1 MNPAGHFELPPEK
14 QREYKKALKLE
25 WLTIAYLL
33 SAVAAIYATLGS
45 SQAMKT
51 AWAEDILSLVP
62 AISFLVASRFRNRSP
77 NRRFAYG
84 YHRAVT
90 VAFLCAAVALFF
102 MGLFLLYDALS
113 SLAAFEHPS
122 IGVVQLFGHQIWLGW
137 LMLPALVWSAIPA
150 FFLGRAKLPLARS
163 LHDKVLYGDAVM
175 NKADWL
181 TAGAAMVGVIGIAFG
196 LWWADAAAAAFI
208 SLDIIHD
215 GYRNLK
221 AVVADLMDE
230 RPKVVDDSQI
240 DPLPERVRTELRG
253 MSWVKDAQV
262 RMREEGHVFFGEA
275 FVVPRSDDSLTDKIK
290 RATEQL
296 KDLDWRL
303 HDLVLT
309 PVKQLPQEAD
319 EREEGPEEP

>member
-1 MNPAGHFELPPEK
+1 MTRTGQFELPPEK
-14 QREYKKALKLE
+14 QAEYKKAVRLE
-25 WLTIAYLL
+25 WITIAYLL

-51 AWAEDILSLVP
+51 AWAEDILSLIP
-62 AISFLVASRFRNRSP
+62 PISFLVASRYRSRRP
-77 NRRFAYG
+77 NSRFAYG
-84 YHRAVT
+84 YHRAVSI
-90 VAFLCAAVALFF
+90 AFLCAAVALFF

-113 SLAAFEHPS
+113 ALLSFEHPS

-150 FFLGRAKLPLARS
+150 FFLGRAKLPLASS
-163 LHDKVLYGDAVM
+163 LHDKVLFGDATM

-181 TAGAAMVGVIGIAFG
+181 TAGAAMIGVIGIGFG

-215 GYRNLK
+215 GYKNLK
-221 AVVADLMDE
+221 AVIADLMDE

-240 DPLPERVRTELRG
+240 DPLPERVRSELRTI
-253 MSWVKDAQV
+253 SWVKDAQV

-275 FVVPRSDDSLTDKIK
+275 FVVPRSDELLTSRIAK
-290 RATEQL
+290 ATDQV
-296 KDLDWRL
+296 KALDWRL
-303 HDLVLT
+303 HDLVIT
-309 PVKQLPQEAD
+309 PVKELPVD
-319 EREEGPEEP
+319 EERAERSEDS

>member
-1 MNPAGHFELPPEK
+1 MTRTDHFELPPDK
-14 QREYKKALKLE
+14 QAQYNKALRLE

-51 AWAEDILSLVP
+51 AWAEDILSLIP
-62 AISFLVASRFRNRSP
+62 AIAFLVASRWRGRRP

-84 YHRAVT
+84 YHRAVS

-102 MGLFLLYDALS
+102 MGLFLLWDAISALIS
-113 SLAAFEHPS
+113 FEHPS

-137 LMLPALVWSAIPA
+137 LMLPALLWSAVPA
-150 FFLGRAKLPLARS
+150 FFLGRAKLPLARA
-163 LHDKVLYGDAVM
+163 LHDKVLFGDATM

-181 TAGAAMVGVIGIAFG
+181 TAGAAMVGVTGIGFG

-215 GYRNLK
+215 GFRNLK

-230 RPKVVDDSQI
+230 RPRSVDDSQM
-240 DPLPERVRTELRG
+240 DPLPERVRTELRA

-275 FVVPRSDDSLTDKIK
+275 FVVAHSDESLTSKIT
-290 RATEQL
+290 RATEEL
-296 KDLDWRL
+296 KALDWRL
-303 HDLVLT
+303 HDLVIT
-309 PVKQLPQEAD
+309 PVETLPSDD
-319 EREEGPEEP
+319 EREEGPKET

>member
-1 MNPAGHFELPPEK
+1 MEHFELPPEK
-14 QREYKKALKLE
+14 QQEYKKAKKLE
-25 WLTIAYLL
+25 WWTIAYLL
-33 SAVAAIYATLGS
+33 SAIAAIYATLGS

-51 AWAEDILSLVP
+51 AWAEDMLSLIP
-62 AISFLVASRFRNRSP
+62 AIAFLVASRYRNRSP
-77 NRRFAYG
+77 NKRFAYG
-84 YHRAVT
+84 YHRSVS

-150 FFLGRAKLPLARS
+150 FFLGRAKIPLARS

-181 TAGAAMVGVIGIAFG
+181 TAGAAMVGVIGIGFG
-196 LWWADAAAAAFI
+196 LWWADAVAAAFI

-240 DPLPERVRTELRG
+240 DPLPERVRTELCN

-275 FVVPRSDDSLTDKIK
+275 FVVPRSDESLTSRIK
-290 RATEQL
+290 KATNDL
-296 KDLDWRL
+296 KAMDWRL

-309 PVKQLPQEAD
+309 PVEEIPKD
-319 EREEGPEEP
+319 HKEGPDEP